1 MTQEELKEKYFLIEV
16 TEETEKTKDFTG
28 WRVIAMVECN
38 NFTSVSPE
46 FKTDPEAWPINFQL
60 IYKAGMLLASPECP
74 EQYYLDSEELKE
86 LAGEMGKIYNTI
98 YSFGI
103 GDLANGITTIS
114 TDDDLQKLILRE
126 PTWTTA
132 TSPYISYIGDT
143 LDTTITCSAADA
155 ANASTLSTALQGTTT
170 TAASVVN
177 SKLNHYN
184 TYASRNISGI

>member
-46 FKTDPEAWPINFQL
+46 FRTDPEAWPINFQL

-86 LAGEMGKIYNTI
+86 LAEEMSKSYVT

-103 GDLANGITTIS
+103 NDLSLPWKDKLTSID
-114 TDDDLQKLILRE
+114 TDDLNKIIYD
-126 PTWTTA
+126 PNTWMVQ
-132 TSPYISYIGDT
+132 PYIGDPLGST
-143 LDTTITCSAADA
+143 STITCS
-155 ANASTLSTALQGTTT
+155 STNTVNVIPTALQGTT
-170 TAASVVN
+170 SVSSSTVN

-184 TYASRNISGI
+184 TYASSNISGI